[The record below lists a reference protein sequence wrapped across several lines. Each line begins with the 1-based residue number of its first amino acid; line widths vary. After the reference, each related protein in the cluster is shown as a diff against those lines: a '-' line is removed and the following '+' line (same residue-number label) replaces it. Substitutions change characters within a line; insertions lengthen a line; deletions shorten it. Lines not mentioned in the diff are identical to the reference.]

1 MRGTAGVRMADIPA
15 MPEMGFAGGVLKPAM
30 APVTQPRP
38 RGADIPG
45 GGLWLSPLRRDAAG
59 NPAGTGWTDWCVT
72 EGLDPGTGGTITPVR
87 LAAGARVAVIA
98 SRDDYDHLA
107 AACGQLDIDE
117 TPYSGLR
124 HLDWPAVAARF
135 DAVWLTS
142 EGAEEA
148 AGLHGPL
155 YGWDTE
161 SLLVLTQSALAT

>member
-1 MRGTAGVRMADIPA
+1 VR
-15 MPEMGFAGGVLKPAM
+15 
-30 APVTQPRP
+30 
-38 RGADIPG
+38 
-45 GGLWLSPLRRDAAG
+45 
-59 NPAGTGWTDWCVT
+59 
-72 EGLDPGTGGTITPVR
+72 EGLDPGTGGTVTPVR

-98 SRDDYDHLA
+98 SCDDYDQLA
-107 AACGQLDIDE
+107 AACGLLDIDE

-142 EGAEEA
+142 EGAGEV